1 MVDSLDLKEALQ
13 RMWRV
18 RFCPPDDVGL
28 REEHRIICP
37 FCEYEVMEEKAFYIN
52 RGTDQVDYP
61 IEPGDF
67 RLLSR
72 DLEGWDEKGLYHNAP
87 LVFVIESN
95 DTFCR
100 VALVHPEEDLKVA
113 EDVTAGPGLFVEAWN
128 SFAVPTKYIGKC
140 IARAPHLVPSAK
152 NAKLPNDFPTI
163 VHEYFCK
170 MEVEVAAYF
179 AVKVLGEL
187 MEPYSDVL
195 DEISY
200 MEENELNVA
209 FSTPCIL
216 PEGDKGILEKIA
228 LSEVSNEPL
237 AMAAADQEDIIP
249 VRIAKLEG
257 KRVFLYSVP
266 AIITFRSDEP
276 ESLTIGGRV
285 PEKLSP
291 DAGIFSAWIDPN
303 TKNTIGYPS
312 EAFLDPVSGFF
323 RIKFDSLSKKDV
335 KTGQPVILVG
345 TR

>member
-1 MVDSLDLKEALQ
+1 LDLKEALQ

-18 RFCPPDDVGL
+18 RFCPPEDVAVTP
-28 REEHRIICP
+28 EHKAICP
-37 FCEYEVMEEKAFYIN
+37 FCEYEVMEEKSLYN
-52 RGTDQVDYP
+52 QVDYP

-72 DLEGWDEKGLYHNAP
+72 DLEDWDEKGLYHNAP

-100 VALVHPEEDLKVA
+100 VALVHPEEDLKVS
-113 EDVTAGPGLFVEAWN
+113 EDLTGGPGLFVEAWN
-128 SFAVPTKYIGKC
+128 SFAVPTKYLGKC
-140 IARAPHLVPSAK
+140 IARAPHLVSSAK
-152 NAKLPNDFPTI
+152 NAKLPNNFPTV

-170 MEVEVAAYF
+170 MEVEAAAYF

-187 MEPYSDVL
+187 MEPYGDVL
-195 DEISY
+195 DEISS
-200 MEENELNVA
+200 MEENELNIA
-209 FSTPCIL
+209 FSTSCTL
-216 PEGDKGILEKIA
+216 PEGNKGILEKIA

-257 KRVFLYSVP
+257 KRLFLYSVP
-266 AIITFRSDEP
+266 ARITFRSYEA
-276 ESLTIGGRV
+276 ESLIIGGHI

-291 DAGIFSAWIDPN
+291 DAGIFSAWIDPD
-303 TKNTIGYPS
+303 TKETIDYPM
-312 EAFLDPVSGFF
+312 EAFLDSESGFF
-323 RIKFDSLSKKDV
+323 RIKFGSLSKKDTR
-335 KTGQPVILVG
+335 TGQPVILVG